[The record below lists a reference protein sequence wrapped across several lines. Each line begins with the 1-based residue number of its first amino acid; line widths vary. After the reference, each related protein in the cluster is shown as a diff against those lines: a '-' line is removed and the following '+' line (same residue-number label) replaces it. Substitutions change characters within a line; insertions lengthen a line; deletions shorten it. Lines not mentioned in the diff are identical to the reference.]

1 MEAAGAVR
9 RPGNEYW
16 CRKRRVRMKSMM
28 KKTTLREIRESLGR
42 YLAIMAIVALGV
54 GLFAGLKITKTVM
67 VGSADAFWQAQQLY
81 DYRLVST
88 LGFEE
93 EDVQALAQKADVRAV
108 QGAMEAD
115 VLYTDEQGN
124 DKVLKA
130 HSILE
135 NINMLETVAGRL
147 PESDTECVV
156 DDHLY
161 GEEVIGSKI
170 VLSGDN
176 DQDDL
181 DSFRYTEYTIVGT
194 VRSPLYVQF
203 ERGTTSLGN
212 GSVSGFVYLLPEG
225 FATDYYTDIYVKF
238 GEDAQVYS
246 DEYDAYMDERE
257 AQWETYC
264 EEQGER
270 RYQSIMT
277 EAEEELAD
285 AEQELADEKAEAEVE
300 LADAKQELT
309 DAEKE
314 IADGEK
320 KLEDGEQELADN
332 KEVIAQKEQELAD
345 ARAALEAQEAEL
357 ASQEEALAGMMQG
370 QAAGMQYQMPAD
382 MAGQAA
388 QGQAG
393 GMTQEQMYAGMAGEA
408 LQGQAGGITQGEM
421 YAGAGQMSAAQQ
433 LQMARQQLEAGKAQI
448 EEGEAELRKA
458 RGQIWDAGEE
468 IEESRQELADARQ
481 EVEDGWQ
488 EYNDAKAEFDEK
500 IADAEQ
506 KLADARAEIADIEKP
521 DTYVL
526 GRETNTGYVC
536 FESDSS
542 IVEGIAN
549 VFPVFFFLVAALVC
563 MTTMNR
569 MVEEQR
575 TQIGV
580 LKALGYGE
588 ARIMGK
594 YLFYSGSAAFT
605 GCVAGY
611 LAGIRLFPLVIWQ
624 AYGVM
629 YRFGGIVYAFDW
641 ATAVLC
647 LAVSLLCSMGTTW
660 ASCRHELREVAAELM
675 RPKSPKAGKRIF
687 LEWIPF
693 IWNRMKFLHKVSVRN
708 IIRYKRR
715 FLMMVIGISGC
726 TALLLTGF
734 AIRDSVTTVADR
746 QFEEIQTYAVGVTLK
761 DGVTKEDLSLLE
773 ELDQIVAD
781 NGGDYGLAVE
791 TSMDLETAD
800 GIKSVKLIA
809 AAEPESFGAYFDL
822 HTPAGESIAYP
833 QAGEVVICNKLSE
846 RYRIRAG
853 DTITLFNEDREELQA
868 VVSGVCENYIYNYVY
883 VNEETYR
890 KATGE
895 TGYQSVYVNLPA
907 EADVYGVGASL
918 MKAEHVT
925 AVAVNR
931 DMLLRVSR
939 MMTSM
944 NYIVFVIIACAGALA
959 FIVLYNLNNINIT
972 ERIREIATIKVLGFY
987 KKETATYVFREN
999 TVLTGIGCAV
1009 GLVLGRLLHIYV
1021 MHEVDIDMM
1030 SFDVHVEPV
1039 SYLLSILLT
1048 FVFTW
1053 LINRIMSG
1061 KLDKINMAE
1070 SLKSVD

>member
-1 MEAAGAVR
+1 
-9 RPGNEYW
+9 
-16 CRKRRVRMKSMM
+16 MKSMM

-238 GEDAQVYS
+238 EEDAQVYS

-332 KEVIAQKEQELAD
+332 KRIIAQKEQELAD

-382 MAGQAA
+382 MA
-388 QGQAG
+388 
-393 GMTQEQMYAGMAGEA
+393 
-408 LQGQAGGITQGEM
+408 
-421 YAGAGQMSAAQQ
+421 
-433 LQMARQQLEAGKAQI
+433 RQQLEAGKAQI

-458 RGQIWDAGEE
+458 RGQIRDAGEE

-822 HTPAGESIAYP
+822 HTPAGEPIAYP

-925 AVAVNR
+925 AVNR

-999 TVLTGIGCAV
+999 TVLTGIGCRTGA
-1009 GLVLGRLLHIYV
+1009 GTAAAHLCDARGGY
-1021 MHEVDIDMM
+1021 
-1030 SFDVHVEPV
+1030 
-1039 SYLLSILLT
+1039 
-1048 FVFTW
+1048 
-1053 LINRIMSG
+1053 
-1061 KLDKINMAE
+1061 
-1070 SLKSVD
+1070 

>member
-238 GEDAQVYS
+238 EEDAQVYS

-300 LADAKQELT
+300 LADAKQELA

-332 KEVIAQKEQELAD
+332 KEIIAQKERELAD

-382 MAGQAA
+382 MA
-388 QGQAG
+388 
-393 GMTQEQMYAGMAGEA
+393 
-408 LQGQAGGITQGEM
+408 
-421 YAGAGQMSAAQQ
+421 
-433 LQMARQQLEAGKAQI
+433 RQQLEAGKAQI

-458 RGQIWDAGEE
+458 RGQIRDAGEE

-647 LAVSLLCSMGTTW
+647 LAASLLCSMGTTW

-822 HTPAGESIAYP
+822 HTPAGEPIAYP

-846 RYRIRAG
+846 SYRIRAG
-853 DTITLFNEDREELQA
+853 DIITLFNEDREELQA

-895 TGYQSVYVNLPA
+895 TGYQSAYVNLPE

>member
-1 MEAAGAVR
+1 
-9 RPGNEYW
+9 
-16 CRKRRVRMKSMM
+16 MKSMM

-238 GEDAQVYS
+238 EEDAQVYS

-332 KEVIAQKEQELAD
+332 KRIIAQKEQELAD

-382 MAGQAA
+382 MA
-388 QGQAG
+388 
-393 GMTQEQMYAGMAGEA
+393 
-408 LQGQAGGITQGEM
+408 
-421 YAGAGQMSAAQQ
+421 
-433 LQMARQQLEAGKAQI
+433 RQQLEAGKAQI

-458 RGQIWDAGEE
+458 RGQIRDAGEE

-822 HTPAGESIAYP
+822 HTPAGEPIAYP

-1030 SFDVHVEPV
+1030 SFDVHVELV

>member
-130 HSILE
+130 YSILE

-332 KEVIAQKEQELAD
+332 KEVIAQKERELAD

-370 QAAGMQYQMPAD
+370 QMSAG
-382 MAGQAA
+382 MAGQAS
-388 QGQAG
+388 
-393 GMTQEQMYAGMAGEA
+393 
-408 LQGQAGGITQGEM
+408 QGQAGGITQGEM

-458 RGQIWDAGEE
+458 RGQIRDAGEE

-822 HTPAGESIAYP
+822 HTPAGEPIAYP

>member
-1 MEAAGAVR
+1 
-9 RPGNEYW
+9 
-16 CRKRRVRMKSMM
+16 MKSMM

-238 GEDAQVYS
+238 EEDAQVYS

-332 KEVIAQKEQELAD
+332 KEIIAQKEQELAD

-382 MAGQAA
+382 MA
-388 QGQAG
+388 
-393 GMTQEQMYAGMAGEA
+393 
-408 LQGQAGGITQGEM
+408 
-421 YAGAGQMSAAQQ
+421 
-433 LQMARQQLEAGKAQI
+433 RQQLEAGKAQI

-458 RGQIWDAGEE
+458 RGQIRDAGEE

-822 HTPAGESIAYP
+822 HTPAGEPIAYP

>member
-1 MEAAGAVR
+1 
-9 RPGNEYW
+9 
-16 CRKRRVRMKSMM
+16 MKSMM

-238 GEDAQVYS
+238 EEDAQVYS

-332 KEVIAQKEQELAD
+332 KEIIAQKEQELAD

-382 MAGQAA
+382 MA
-388 QGQAG
+388 
-393 GMTQEQMYAGMAGEA
+393 
-408 LQGQAGGITQGEM
+408 
-421 YAGAGQMSAAQQ
+421 
-433 LQMARQQLEAGKAQI
+433 RQQLEAGKAQI

-458 RGQIWDAGEE
+458 RGQIRDAGEE

-822 HTPAGESIAYP
+822 HTPAGEPIAYP

-868 VVSGVCENYIYNYVY
+868 VVSGVCENYIY

-895 TGYQSVYVNLPA
+895 TGYQSAYVNLPE
-907 EADVYGVGASL
+907 EADVYVVGASL

>member
-238 GEDAQVYS
+238 EEDAQVYS

-300 LADAKQELT
+300 LADAKQELA

-332 KEVIAQKEQELAD
+332 KEVIAQKERELAD

-382 MAGQAA
+382 MA
-388 QGQAG
+388 
-393 GMTQEQMYAGMAGEA
+393 
-408 LQGQAGGITQGEM
+408 
-421 YAGAGQMSAAQQ
+421 
-433 LQMARQQLEAGKAQI
+433 RQQLEAGKAQI

-458 RGQIWDAGEE
+458 RGQIRDAGEE

-647 LAVSLLCSMGTTW
+647 LAASLLCSMGTTW

-822 HTPAGESIAYP
+822 HTPAGEPIAYP

-846 RYRIRAG
+846 SYRIRAG
-853 DTITLFNEDREELQA
+853 DIITLFNEDREELQA

-1030 SFDVHVEPV
+1030 SFDVHVELV

>member
-1 MEAAGAVR
+1 
-9 RPGNEYW
+9 
-16 CRKRRVRMKSMM
+16 MKSMM

-238 GEDAQVYS
+238 EEDAQVYS

-332 KEVIAQKEQELAD
+332 KEIIAQKEQELAD

-382 MAGQAA
+382 MA
-388 QGQAG
+388 
-393 GMTQEQMYAGMAGEA
+393 
-408 LQGQAGGITQGEM
+408 
-421 YAGAGQMSAAQQ
+421 
-433 LQMARQQLEAGKAQI
+433 RQQLEAGKAQI

-458 RGQIWDAGEE
+458 RGQIRDAGEE

-500 IADAEQ
+500 IVDAEQ
-506 KLADARAEIADIEKP
+506 KLADARADIADIEKP

-594 YLFYSGSAAFT
+594 YLFYSGSAAST

-822 HTPAGESIAYP
+822 HTPAGEPIAYP

>member
-1 MEAAGAVR
+1 
-9 RPGNEYW
+9 
-16 CRKRRVRMKSMM
+16 MKSMM

-238 GEDAQVYS
+238 EEDAQVYS

-332 KEVIAQKEQELAD
+332 KEIIAQKERELAD
-345 ARAALEAQEAEL
+345 ARTALEAQEAEL
-357 ASQEEALAGMMQG
+357 AAQEEALAGMMQG

-382 MAGQAA
+382 
-388 QGQAG
+388 
-393 GMTQEQMYAGMAGEA
+393 
-408 LQGQAGGITQGEM
+408 
-421 YAGAGQMSAAQQ
+421 
-433 LQMARQQLEAGKAQI
+433 MARQQLEAGKAQI

-458 RGQIWDAGEE
+458 RGQIRDAGEE

-624 AYGVM
+624 AYGMM

-822 HTPAGESIAYP
+822 HTPAGEPIAYP

-895 TGYQSVYVNLPA
+895 TGYQSAYVNLPE
-907 EADVYGVGASL
+907 EADVYVVGASL

>member
-1 MEAAGAVR
+1 
-9 RPGNEYW
+9 
-16 CRKRRVRMKSMM
+16 MKSMM

-238 GEDAQVYS
+238 EEDAQVYS

-332 KEVIAQKEQELAD
+332 KEVIAQKERELAD

-382 MAGQAA
+382 MA
-388 QGQAG
+388 
-393 GMTQEQMYAGMAGEA
+393 
-408 LQGQAGGITQGEM
+408 
-421 YAGAGQMSAAQQ
+421 
-433 LQMARQQLEAGKAQI
+433 RQQLEAGKAQI

-458 RGQIWDAGEE
+458 RGQIRDAGEE

-822 HTPAGESIAYP
+822 HTPAGEPIAYP
-833 QAGEVVICNKLSE
+833 QAREVVICNKLSE

-895 TGYQSVYVNLPA
+895 TGYQSAYVNLPE
-907 EADVYGVGASL
+907 EADVYVVGASL

>member
-238 GEDAQVYS
+238 EEDAQVYS

-332 KEVIAQKEQELAD
+332 KEVIAQKERELAD

-382 MAGQAA
+382 MA
-388 QGQAG
+388 
-393 GMTQEQMYAGMAGEA
+393 
-408 LQGQAGGITQGEM
+408 
-421 YAGAGQMSAAQQ
+421 
-433 LQMARQQLEAGKAQI
+433 RQQLEAGKAQI

-458 RGQIWDAGEE
+458 RGQIRDAGEE

-822 HTPAGESIAYP
+822 HTPAGEPIAYP

-895 TGYQSVYVNLPA
+895 TGYQSAYVNLPE
-907 EADVYGVGASL
+907 EADVYVVGASL

>member
-1 MEAAGAVR
+1 
-9 RPGNEYW
+9 
-16 CRKRRVRMKSMM
+16 
-28 KKTTLREIRESLGR
+28 
-42 YLAIMAIVALGV
+42 
-54 GLFAGLKITKTVM
+54 
-67 VGSADAFWQAQQLY
+67 
-81 DYRLVST
+81 
-88 LGFEE
+88 
-93 EDVQALAQKADVRAV
+93 
-108 QGAMEAD
+108 
-115 VLYTDEQGN
+115 
-124 DKVLKA
+124 
-130 HSILE
+130 
-135 NINMLETVAGRL
+135 
-147 PESDTECVV
+147 
-156 DDHLY
+156 
-161 GEEVIGSKI
+161 
-170 VLSGDN
+170 
-176 DQDDL
+176 
-181 DSFRYTEYTIVGT
+181 
-194 VRSPLYVQF
+194 
-203 ERGTTSLGN
+203 
-212 GSVSGFVYLLPEG
+212 
-225 FATDYYTDIYVKF
+225 
-238 GEDAQVYS
+238 
-246 DEYDAYMDERE
+246 
-257 AQWETYC
+257 
-264 EEQGER
+264 
-270 RYQSIMT
+270 
-277 EAEEELAD
+277 
-285 AEQELADEKAEAEVE
+285 
-300 LADAKQELT
+300 
-309 DAEKE
+309 
-314 IADGEK
+314 
-320 KLEDGEQELADN
+320 
-332 KEVIAQKEQELAD
+332 
-345 ARAALEAQEAEL
+345 
-357 ASQEEALAGMMQG
+357 
-370 QAAGMQYQMPAD
+370 
-382 MAGQAA
+382 
-388 QGQAG
+388 
-393 GMTQEQMYAGMAGEA
+393 
-408 LQGQAGGITQGEM
+408 
-421 YAGAGQMSAAQQ
+421 
-433 LQMARQQLEAGKAQI
+433 
-448 EEGEAELRKA
+448 
-458 RGQIWDAGEE
+458 
-468 IEESRQELADARQ
+468 
-481 EVEDGWQ
+481 
-488 EYNDAKAEFDEK
+488 
-500 IADAEQ
+500 
-506 KLADARAEIADIEKP
+506 
-521 DTYVL
+521 
-526 GRETNTGYVC
+526 
-536 FESDSS
+536 
-542 IVEGIAN
+542 
-549 VFPVFFFLVAALVC
+549 
-563 MTTMNR
+563 
-569 MVEEQR
+569 
-575 TQIGV
+575 
-580 LKALGYGE
+580 
-588 ARIMGK
+588 MGK

-647 LAVSLLCSMGTTW
+647 LAASLLCSMGTTW

-822 HTPAGESIAYP
+822 HTPAGEPIAYP

-846 RYRIRAG
+846 SYRIRAG
-853 DTITLFNEDREELQA
+853 DIITLFNEDREELQA

-895 TGYQSVYVNLPA
+895 TGYQSAYVNLPE
-907 EADVYGVGASL
+907 EADVYVVGASL

-1030 SFDVHVEPV
+1030 SFDVHVELV

>member
-1 MEAAGAVR
+1 
-9 RPGNEYW
+9 
-16 CRKRRVRMKSMM
+16 
-28 KKTTLREIRESLGR
+28 
-42 YLAIMAIVALGV
+42 
-54 GLFAGLKITKTVM
+54 
-67 VGSADAFWQAQQLY
+67 
-81 DYRLVST
+81 
-88 LGFEE
+88 
-93 EDVQALAQKADVRAV
+93 
-108 QGAMEAD
+108 
-115 VLYTDEQGN
+115 
-124 DKVLKA
+124 
-130 HSILE
+130 
-135 NINMLETVAGRL
+135 
-147 PESDTECVV
+147 
-156 DDHLY
+156 
-161 GEEVIGSKI
+161 
-170 VLSGDN
+170 
-176 DQDDL
+176 
-181 DSFRYTEYTIVGT
+181 
-194 VRSPLYVQF
+194 
-203 ERGTTSLGN
+203 
-212 GSVSGFVYLLPEG
+212 
-225 FATDYYTDIYVKF
+225 
-238 GEDAQVYS
+238 
-246 DEYDAYMDERE
+246 
-257 AQWETYC
+257 
-264 EEQGER
+264 
-270 RYQSIMT
+270 
-277 EAEEELAD
+277 
-285 AEQELADEKAEAEVE
+285 
-300 LADAKQELT
+300 
-309 DAEKE
+309 
-314 IADGEK
+314 
-320 KLEDGEQELADN
+320 
-332 KEVIAQKEQELAD
+332 
-345 ARAALEAQEAEL
+345 
-357 ASQEEALAGMMQG
+357 
-370 QAAGMQYQMPAD
+370 
-382 MAGQAA
+382 
-388 QGQAG
+388 
-393 GMTQEQMYAGMAGEA
+393 
-408 LQGQAGGITQGEM
+408 
-421 YAGAGQMSAAQQ
+421 
-433 LQMARQQLEAGKAQI
+433 
-448 EEGEAELRKA
+448 
-458 RGQIWDAGEE
+458 
-468 IEESRQELADARQ
+468 
-481 EVEDGWQ
+481 
-488 EYNDAKAEFDEK
+488 
-500 IADAEQ
+500 
-506 KLADARAEIADIEKP
+506 
-521 DTYVL
+521 
-526 GRETNTGYVC
+526 
-536 FESDSS
+536 
-542 IVEGIAN
+542 
-549 VFPVFFFLVAALVC
+549 
-563 MTTMNR
+563 
-569 MVEEQR
+569 
-575 TQIGV
+575 
-580 LKALGYGE
+580 
-588 ARIMGK
+588 
-594 YLFYSGSAAFT
+594 
-605 GCVAGY
+605 
-611 LAGIRLFPLVIWQ
+611 
-624 AYGVM
+624 M

-647 LAVSLLCSMGTTW
+647 LAASLLCSMGTTW

-822 HTPAGESIAYP
+822 HTPAGEPIAYP

>member
-238 GEDAQVYS
+238 EEDAQVYS

-332 KEVIAQKEQELAD
+332 KEIIAQKEQELAD

-382 MAGQAA
+382 MA
-388 QGQAG
+388 
-393 GMTQEQMYAGMAGEA
+393 
-408 LQGQAGGITQGEM
+408 
-421 YAGAGQMSAAQQ
+421 
-433 LQMARQQLEAGKAQI
+433 RQQLEAGKAQI

-458 RGQIWDAGEE
+458 RGQIRDAGEE

-647 LAVSLLCSMGTTW
+647 LAASLLCSMGTTW

-726 TALLLTGF
+726 TALLLMGF

-822 HTPAGESIAYP
+822 HTPAGEPIAYP

-1030 SFDVHVEPV
+1030 SFDVHVELV

>member
-1 MEAAGAVR
+1 
-9 RPGNEYW
+9 
-16 CRKRRVRMKSMM
+16 MKSMM

-238 GEDAQVYS
+238 EEDAQVYS

-332 KEVIAQKEQELAD
+332 KEVIAQKERELAD

-382 MAGQAA
+382 MA
-388 QGQAG
+388 
-393 GMTQEQMYAGMAGEA
+393 
-408 LQGQAGGITQGEM
+408 
-421 YAGAGQMSAAQQ
+421 
-433 LQMARQQLEAGKAQI
+433 RQQLEAGKAQI

-458 RGQIWDAGEE
+458 RGQIRDAGEE

-822 HTPAGESIAYP
+822 HTPAGEPIAYP

-1030 SFDVHVEPV
+1030 SFDVHVELV

>member
-67 VGSADAFWQAQQLY
+67 VGAADAFWQAQQLY

-238 GEDAQVYS
+238 EEDAQVYS

-332 KEVIAQKEQELAD
+332 KEVIAQKERELAD

-382 MAGQAA
+382 MA
-388 QGQAG
+388 
-393 GMTQEQMYAGMAGEA
+393 
-408 LQGQAGGITQGEM
+408 
-421 YAGAGQMSAAQQ
+421 
-433 LQMARQQLEAGKAQI
+433 RQQLEAGKAQI

-458 RGQIWDAGEE
+458 RGQIRDAGEE

-822 HTPAGESIAYP
+822 HTPAGEPIAYP

-1030 SFDVHVEPV
+1030 SFDVHVELV

>member
-1 MEAAGAVR
+1 
-9 RPGNEYW
+9 
-16 CRKRRVRMKSMM
+16 MKSMM

-238 GEDAQVYS
+238 EEDAQVYS

-300 LADAKQELT
+300 LADAKQELA

-332 KEVIAQKEQELAD
+332 KEVIAQKERELAD

-382 MAGQAA
+382 MA
-388 QGQAG
+388 
-393 GMTQEQMYAGMAGEA
+393 
-408 LQGQAGGITQGEM
+408 
-421 YAGAGQMSAAQQ
+421 
-433 LQMARQQLEAGKAQI
+433 RQQLEAGKAQI

-458 RGQIWDAGEE
+458 RGQIRDAGEE

-647 LAVSLLCSMGTTW
+647 LAASLLCSMGTTW

-822 HTPAGESIAYP
+822 HTPAGEPIAYP

>member
-1 MEAAGAVR
+1 
-9 RPGNEYW
+9 
-16 CRKRRVRMKSMM
+16 MKSMM

-238 GEDAQVYS
+238 EEDAQVYS

-332 KEVIAQKEQELAD
+332 KEIIAQKEQELAD

-382 MAGQAA
+382 MA
-388 QGQAG
+388 
-393 GMTQEQMYAGMAGEA
+393 
-408 LQGQAGGITQGEM
+408 
-421 YAGAGQMSAAQQ
+421 
-433 LQMARQQLEAGKAQI
+433 RQQLEAGKAQI

-458 RGQIWDAGEE
+458 RGQIRDAGEE

-822 HTPAGESIAYP
+822 HTPAGEPIAYP

-846 RYRIRAG
+846 SYRIRAG
-853 DTITLFNEDREELQA
+853 DIITLFNEDREELQA

-895 TGYQSVYVNLPA
+895 TGYQSAYVNLPE
-907 EADVYGVGASL
+907 EADVYVVGASL

-1030 SFDVHVEPV
+1030 SFDVHVELV

>member
-238 GEDAQVYS
+238 EEDAQVYS

-332 KEVIAQKEQELAD
+332 KEVIAQKERELAD

-382 MAGQAA
+382 MA
-388 QGQAG
+388 
-393 GMTQEQMYAGMAGEA
+393 
-408 LQGQAGGITQGEM
+408 
-421 YAGAGQMSAAQQ
+421 
-433 LQMARQQLEAGKAQI
+433 RQQLEAGKAQI

-458 RGQIWDAGEE
+458 RGQIRDAGEE

-563 MTTMNR
+563 MTTKNR

-822 HTPAGESIAYP
+822 HTPAGEPIAYP

-1039 SYLLSILLT
+1039 NYLLSILLT

>member
-1 MEAAGAVR
+1 
-9 RPGNEYW
+9 
-16 CRKRRVRMKSMM
+16 MKSMM

-238 GEDAQVYS
+238 EEDAQVYS

-332 KEVIAQKEQELAD
+332 KEVIAQKERELAD

-382 MAGQAA
+382 MA
-388 QGQAG
+388 
-393 GMTQEQMYAGMAGEA
+393 
-408 LQGQAGGITQGEM
+408 
-421 YAGAGQMSAAQQ
+421 
-433 LQMARQQLEAGKAQI
+433 RQQLEAGKAQI

-458 RGQIWDAGEE
+458 RGQIRDAGEE

-500 IADAEQ
+500 IVDAEQ

-822 HTPAGESIAYP
+822 HTPAGEPIAYP

>member
-238 GEDAQVYS
+238 EEDAQVYS

-300 LADAKQELT
+300 LADAKQELA

-332 KEVIAQKEQELAD
+332 KEIIAQKEQELAD

-382 MAGQAA
+382 MA
-388 QGQAG
+388 
-393 GMTQEQMYAGMAGEA
+393 
-408 LQGQAGGITQGEM
+408 
-421 YAGAGQMSAAQQ
+421 
-433 LQMARQQLEAGKAQI
+433 RQQLEAGKAQI

-458 RGQIWDAGEE
+458 RGQIRDAGEE

-594 YLFYSGSAAFT
+594 YLFYSGSAAST

-822 HTPAGESIAYP
+822 HTPAGEPIAYP

>member
-238 GEDAQVYS
+238 EEDAQVYS

-332 KEVIAQKEQELAD
+332 KEVIAQKERELAD

-382 MAGQAA
+382 MA
-388 QGQAG
+388 
-393 GMTQEQMYAGMAGEA
+393 
-408 LQGQAGGITQGEM
+408 
-421 YAGAGQMSAAQQ
+421 
-433 LQMARQQLEAGKAQI
+433 RQQLEAGKAQI

-458 RGQIWDAGEE
+458 RGQIRDAGEE

-575 TQIGV
+575 TQIGL

-822 HTPAGESIAYP
+822 HTPAGEPIAYP

-846 RYRIRAG
+846 SYRIRAG
-853 DTITLFNEDREELQA
+853 DIITLFNEDREELQA

-895 TGYQSVYVNLPA
+895 TGYQSAYVNLPE
-907 EADVYGVGASL
+907 EADVYVVGASL

>member
-1 MEAAGAVR
+1 
-9 RPGNEYW
+9 
-16 CRKRRVRMKSMM
+16 MKSMM

-238 GEDAQVYS
+238 EEDAQVYS
-246 DEYDAYMDERE
+246 DAYDAYMDERE

-300 LADAKQELT
+300 LADAKRELT

-332 KEVIAQKEQELAD
+332 KEVIAQKERELAD
-345 ARAALEAQEAEL
+345 ARAALEAQGAEL

-382 MAGQAA
+382 MA
-388 QGQAG
+388 
-393 GMTQEQMYAGMAGEA
+393 
-408 LQGQAGGITQGEM
+408 
-421 YAGAGQMSAAQQ
+421 
-433 LQMARQQLEAGKAQI
+433 RQQLEAGKAQI

-458 RGQIWDAGEE
+458 RGQIRDAGEE

-822 HTPAGESIAYP
+822 HTPAGEPIAYP

>member
-238 GEDAQVYS
+238 EEDAQVYS

-332 KEVIAQKEQELAD
+332 KEIIAQKEQELAD

-382 MAGQAA
+382 MA
-388 QGQAG
+388 
-393 GMTQEQMYAGMAGEA
+393 
-408 LQGQAGGITQGEM
+408 
-421 YAGAGQMSAAQQ
+421 
-433 LQMARQQLEAGKAQI
+433 RQQLEAGKAQI

-458 RGQIWDAGEE
+458 RGQIRDAGEE

-822 HTPAGESIAYP
+822 HTPAGEPIAYP

>member
-1 MEAAGAVR
+1 
-9 RPGNEYW
+9 
-16 CRKRRVRMKSMM
+16 MKSMM

-238 GEDAQVYS
+238 EEDAQVYS

-332 KEVIAQKEQELAD
+332 KEIIAQKEQELAD

-382 MAGQAA
+382 MA
-388 QGQAG
+388 
-393 GMTQEQMYAGMAGEA
+393 
-408 LQGQAGGITQGEM
+408 
-421 YAGAGQMSAAQQ
+421 
-433 LQMARQQLEAGKAQI
+433 RQQLEAGKAQI

-458 RGQIWDAGEE
+458 RGQIRDAGEE

-647 LAVSLLCSMGTTW
+647 LAASLLCSMGTTW

-822 HTPAGESIAYP
+822 HTPAGEPIAYP